1 MTSLIYQTRREQTER
16 ASHTP
21 MIYPTR
27 REQTERVPHT
37 STELTDAWQ
46 HAFRTTMDLNVQLA
60 QQGLRATALLPFIG
74 YQLMQA
80 MLGASLQLTQGGM
93 QVWQRTLPQA
103 SLPQM
108 KKPVV
113 TVGPHTSFYFRGPED
128 RLNLPADNLA
138 RFIQLAN
145 QVDDRTWQYHLR
157 KGDYTHW
164 FRTVVKDEILAAAA
178 AQLEHTDVSVG
189 ESRARIQELI
199 EQRYTIQA

>member
-1 MTSLIYQTRREQTER
+1 MIYQTRRDQTDHAR
-16 ASHTP
+16 HTP
-21 MIYPTR
+21 MIY
-27 REQTERVPHT
+27 QTKRDQTDHALHVPAEVT
-37 STELTDAWQ
+37 NAWQ
-46 HAFRTTMDLNVQLA
+46 RAFQTTIDLNVQLA
-60 QQGLRATALLPFIG
+60 QQGLRATASLPFIG

-93 QVWQRTLPQA
+93 QVWQRALPQA
-103 SLPQM
+103 SLPQL
-108 KKPVV
+108 KKTVV

-145 QVDDRTWQYHLR
+145 QVDDSTWQYHLR